1 MYYVGVDIG
10 GTGVKAGIVNENGE
24 IVARNK
30 IATDT
35 ASGAEKIINDI
46 ANQIISLVNDNGYDM
61 SDIKAIGIGCP
72 GAINSKT
79 GVVDYSNN
87 LYWKNVPL
95 VAMLEEKTGKSVKV
109 SNDANVAALGES
121 KFGAGKNYSDVIL
134 ITLGTGVGGGVIIDN
149 KLFEGNESKGTE
161 LGHTVIIKGGEP
173 CTCGR
178 RGCLEAYASATAL
191 IRETKKAMNTLP
203 SSYMWKYA
211 DNNIDNVNG
220 LTAFESAKKG
230 DALAQ
235 GVVNNYIE
243 WLGEGLVNFVNIF
256 RPQAIMLGG
265 GVSAQ
270 GEYLTKPLNEY
281 IEKNAY
287 GGKNAPAVDIVIASL
302 GNEAG
307 IIGAASLVMD

>member
-1 MYYVGVDIG
+1 MYYVGIDIG

-30 IATDT
+30 IVTDT
-35 ASGAEKIINDI
+35 ASGANKIIDDI
-46 ANQIISLVNDNGYDM
+46 AKQVFALVNDNGYSMD
-61 SDIKAIGIGCP
+61 DIQAIGVGCP

-87 LYWKNVPL
+87 LYWEKVPL
-95 VAMLEEKTGKSVKV
+95 VSLLEEKTGKTVKV

-121 KFGAGKNYSDVIL
+121 KFGAGKNYNDVIL

-191 IRETKKAMNTLP
+191 IRETKNAMKKDAST
-203 SSYMWKYA
+203 YMWKYC
-211 DNNIDNVNG
+211 NNDIDSVNG
-220 LTAFESAKKG
+220 LTAFESAKMG
-230 DALAQ
+230 DALAKE
-235 GVVNNYIE
+235 VVNNYIE
-243 WLGEGLVNFVNIF
+243 CLGEGLVNFVNIF

-270 GEYLTKPLNEY
+270 GEYLTNPLNEY
-281 IEKNAY
+281 IKKNAY
-287 GGKNAPAVDIVIASL
+287 GGDNAPPVDIVIASL
-302 GNEAG
+302 GNDAG
-307 IIGAASLVMD
+307 IIGAASLVL